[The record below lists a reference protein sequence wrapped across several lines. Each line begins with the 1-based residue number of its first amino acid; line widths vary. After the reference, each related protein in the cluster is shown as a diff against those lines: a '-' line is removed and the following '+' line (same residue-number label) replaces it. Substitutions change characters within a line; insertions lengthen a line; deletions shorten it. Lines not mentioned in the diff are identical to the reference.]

1 MKILWVKT
9 DFLHPTTRGGQIRT
23 LETLKRLHQRHEVHY
38 VAFDDPSEPE
48 GPRRAPEYCSR
59 HFTVPHEV
67 PEKKL
72 TSPAFVAQLAAG
84 LISPLPVAVNRWR
97 SQAMRREIERLDAAH
112 RYESIICDFLFPAP
126 NLPNLSRAV
135 LFQHNVEAQIWRRHA
150 AHASNFPKK
159 LYFQLQARRM
169 EAFEGKVC
177 RTVKRV
183 IAVSESDARL
193 MQTDYKLPPGHVQ
206 AVDTGVDTAY
216 FEPPADMPSGGP
228 LPAKAD
234 LVFVGSM
241 DWMPNIDGVVWFVRE
256 VLPLIQAERPETSV
270 AIVGR
275 KPAPQVLALAGDR
288 VHVTGTVDDTR
299 PWLWGSRISIV
310 PLRIGGG
317 TRLKIYESMAARTP
331 VVSTKIGAEGLQVDD
346 GSNIS
351 IADQPADFARAC
363 CRLLAS
369 PEARRSMAERAAD
382 LVRRRYSWES
392 VTSQFEG
399 LIA

>member
-23 LETLKRLHQRHEVHY
+23 LETLKRLHQRHDVHY
-38 VAFDDPSEPE
+38 VTFDDPSQPE
-48 GPRRAPEYCSR
+48 GPRRASEYCSR
-59 HFTVPHEV
+59 FFTVSHEV

-72 TSPAFVAQLAAG
+72 TSPAFVAQLLAG

-112 RYESIICDFLFPAP
+112 RYDAIICDFLFPAP
-126 NLPNLSRAV
+126 NIPNLSRAV

-150 AHASNFPKK
+150 AHASNFLKR

-169 EAFEGKVC
+169 EAFEALVC

-183 IAVSESDARL
+183 IAVSGEDARL
-193 MQTDYKLPPGHVQ
+193 MQSAYGLPQGHAQ
-206 AVDTGVDTAY
+206 AVDTGVDTAF
-216 FEPPADMPSGGP
+216 FEPPAANPP
-228 LPAKAD
+228 AAAKAD

-241 DWMPNIDGVVWFVRE
+241 DWMPNIDGVVWFIRE
-256 VLPLIQAERPETSV
+256 ILPLIHAERPETSV

-275 KPAPQVLALAGDR
+275 KPAPEILALAGDR

-317 TRLKIYESMAARTP
+317 TRLKIFESMAARTP

-346 GSNIS
+346 GSHIS

-369 PEARRSMAERAAD
+369 PEAGRAMAERASD
-382 LVRRRYSWES
+382 LVRRKYSWES

>member
-1 MKILWVKT
+1 MRILWVKT

-23 LETLKRLHQRHEVHY
+23 LEILKRLHQRHEVHY
-38 VAFDDPSEPE
+38 AAFDDPSEPE
-48 GPRRAPEYCSR
+48 GPRRASEYCSR
-59 HFTVPHEV
+59 YFAVPHEV

-72 TSPAFVAQLAAG
+72 TSPAFVAQLLAG

-97 SQAMRREIERLDAAH
+97 SQAMRREIDRLDAEY
-112 RYESIICDFLFPAP
+112 RYDSILCDFLFPAP
-126 NLPNLSRAV
+126 NIPNLSRAV

-150 AHASNFPKK
+150 AHASNFLKR

-169 EAFEGKVC
+169 EAFENRVC

-183 IAVSESDARL
+183 IAVSAEDARL
-193 MQTDYKLPPGHVQ
+193 MQSDYGLPPGHVQ
-206 AVDTGVDTAY
+206 AVDTGVDTAF
-216 FEPPADMPSGGP
+216 FECPADQQAS
-228 LPAKAD
+228 AKAD

-241 DWMPNIDGVVWFVRE
+241 DWMPNIDGMVWFVRE
-256 VLPLIQAERPETSV
+256 ILPLIHAERPETSV

-275 KPAPQVLALAGDR
+275 KPAPEILALAGDR

-317 TRLKIYESMAARTP
+317 TRLKIFESMAALTP
-331 VVSTKIGAEGLQVDD
+331 VVSTKIGAEGLQVED
-346 GSNIS
+346 GRHIS

-363 CRLLAS
+363 CHLLSS
-369 PEARRSMAERAAD
+369 PEMRRAMAERAAG
-382 LVRRRYSWES
+382 LVRQRYSWES
-392 VTSQFEG
+392 VTSQFEV
-399 LIA
+399 LMA